1 MNVESGAG
9 GEMEEEGGEMASKTE
24 NCREGPQR
32 RRLASEGR
40 EGQIQGEKTAAS
52 TTFCWSSIHTGPED
66 RLLGWASSLKGLVK
80 ATLAL

>member
-24 NCREGPQR
+24 NCRDGPQR

-40 EGQIQGEKTAAS
+40 EGQIQGEKQPPPRPSAGRPYIRVLRIG
-52 TTFCWSSIHTGPED
+52 CWGGPAHSK
-66 RLLGWASSLKGLVK
+66 GW
-80 ATLAL
+80 

>member
-32 RRLASEGR
+32 RRLASEGS
-40 EGQIQGEKTAAS
+40 EGQIQGEKQPPPRPSAGRPYIWALRIG
-52 TTFCWSSIHTGPED
+52 CWGGPAHSE
-66 RLLGWASSLKGLVK
+66 GW
-80 ATLAL
+80 